1 MIYKIDLYNISCDEA
16 ESYGFIYQGMKCTIL
31 EEHGDGACVKLLPR
45 FSAEIREFN
54 KKMHTHWTPTPI
66 IPISCLIHSNMSTLT
81 NE

>member
-1 MIYKIDLYNISCDEA
+1 MIYKIDLNYIDYDEA
-16 ESYGFIYQGMKCTIL
+16 ESYRFIYQNMKCTIL
-31 EEHGDGACVKLLPR
+31 QEHGDGACVKLLPR

-66 IPISCLIHSNMSTLT
+66 IPISCLIHSSISILT